1 MAAPQE
7 RTAPSDSAV
16 KNAAVSIESLVKSYP
31 GRSSNAVDGL
41 SLEVRQGEVF
51 GLLGPNG
58 AGKST
63 TIGILTTRVIPTSGT
78 ARVFDVDVVSHPVA
92 ARRLLGVVPQ
102 VNNLDRA
109 LNAWQ
114 NLTFHAAYHGVP
126 RSLRKAKAAQLM
138 ESFGLSGRDRDD
150 IATYSG
156 GMAQRLL
163 IARALMHDP
172 RMLFLDEPTTGL
184 DPQSRLFVWDRIRE
198 LRAAGVTIVLTTHDM
213 DEAAEL
219 SDRVGIIDHGR
230 LLALGT
236 VDELTHGLEG
246 RSILDLTI
254 GRVDLP
260 AHDILSGVEGV
271 ESIEKIESGNSGP
284 PGNPGGDPPPWGQSP
299 PAATAPPA
307 AESNQTRL
315 RLYLSRDPALVLGPV
330 AQTLAKH
337 DCPITR
343 VQIGEPSLEDVFISL
358 TGRSL
363 R

>member
-1 MAAPQE
+1 
-7 RTAPSDSAV
+7 
-16 KNAAVSIESLVKSYP
+16 
-31 GRSSNAVDGL
+31 
-41 SLEVRQGEVF
+41 
-51 GLLGPNG
+51 
-58 AGKST
+58 
-63 TIGILTTRVIPTSGT
+63 
-78 ARVFDVDVVSHPVA
+78 
-92 ARRLLGVVPQ
+92 
-102 VNNLDRA
+102 
-109 LNAWQ
+109 
-114 NLTFHAAYHGVP
+114 
-126 RSLRKAKAAQLM
+126 
-138 ESFGLSGRDRDD
+138 
-150 IATYSG
+150 
-156 GMAQRLL
+156 
-163 IARALMHDP
+163 
-172 RMLFLDEPTTGL
+172 
-184 DPQSRLFVWDRIRE
+184 
-198 LRAAGVTIVLTTHDM
+198 VLTTHDM